1 MFAIYTAA
9 VMSLDDDDCK
19 TTFGESK
26 KMLINRYTQGT
37 EQALVRVG
45 ILHSC
50 DIVTLR
56 ALVIYLVSII
66 LIALDLSFNQTKR

>member
-9 VMSLDDDDCK
+9 TMSLDEDDCNAI
-19 TTFGESK
+19 FGESK
-26 KMLINRYTQGT
+26 KVLMSRYSQGT

-45 ILHSC
+45 ILQSC

-56 ALVIYLVSII
+56 ALVVYLVGIM
-66 LIALDLSFNQTKR
+66 IALA